1 MPLHLILI
9 MLGLVGFLLWLAF
22 ADGDEADH
30 LGFAEAVEED
40 GSQSEAPR
48 PETGR

>member
-22 ADGDEADH
+22 AESDETE
-30 LGFAEAVEED
+30 LGFAEGVEED
-40 GSQSEAPR
+40 GPR
-48 PETGR
+48 PEAPHPETR

>member
-22 ADGDEADH
+22 ADGDEADQ
-30 LGFAEAVEED
+30 LGFVEGVED
-40 GSQSEAPR
+40 EETSH
-48 PETGR
+48 PETHR